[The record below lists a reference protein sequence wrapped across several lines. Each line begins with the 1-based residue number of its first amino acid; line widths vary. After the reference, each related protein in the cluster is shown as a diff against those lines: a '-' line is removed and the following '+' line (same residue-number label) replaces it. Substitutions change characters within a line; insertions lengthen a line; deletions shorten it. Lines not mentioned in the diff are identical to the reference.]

1 MSGTAAL
8 HAGALAC
15 MPLACS
21 SMHLGFARK
30 PHGRQRPRRGAC
42 YRAQGLVYVSAWEN
56 AASAME
62 MAAVAARN
70 CALLV
75 HAHLVRLAERAQAAG
90 PAGGDAG
97 AAVSRAAAHAGS
109 CGRPASARAL

>member
-1 MSGTAAL
+1 
-8 HAGALAC
+8 
-15 MPLACS
+15 
-21 SMHLGFARK
+21 
-30 PHGRQRPRRGAC
+30 
-42 YRAQGLVYVSAWEN
+42 VYLSAWEN

-90 PAGGDAG
+90 SAGGDDS
-97 AAVSRAAAHAGS
+97 AAVSSVAAHDRS
-109 CGRPASARAL
+109 SGRPASARAL